1 MRRVTNIA
9 LLGALALTA
18 GCFHAVIETGRPASG
33 TIVENKWASG
43 FIYGLVP
50 PAVVNTAS
58 QCPNGVSRVETQHT
72 FLNQLASFVTFGIY
86 SPITITVAC
95 ASGGSASASESI
107 DAGAT
112 IEEQTA
118 AMSKAA
124 DRAVE
129 TGAPV
134 FLKF

>member
-9 LLGALALTA
+9 LLGAFVLTA
-18 GCFHAVIETGRPASG
+18 GCYHAVIETGRPASG
-33 TIVENKWASG
+33 TIVENEWASS
-43 FIYGLVP
+43 FIAGLVP

-58 QCPNGVSRVETQHT
+58 QCPNGVSRVETKHS
-72 FLNQLASFVTFGIY
+72 FLNMLAAVVTFNIY

-95 ASGGSASASESI
+95 ASGGTASAAESI
-107 DAGAT
+107 EAGET
-112 IEEQTA
+112 IEEQMA
-118 AMSKAA
+118 AMSMAA

>member
-1 MRRVTNIA
+1 MRRVTSIA
-9 LLGALALTA
+9 LLGAFVLTA
-18 GCFHAVIETGRPASG
+18 GCYRAVVETGRPASG
-33 TIVENKWASG
+33 TIVENKWASS
-43 FIYGLVP
+43 FIAGLVP

-58 QCPNGVSRVETQHT
+58 QCPNGVSKVETQHT
-72 FLNQLASFVTFGIY
+72 FLNMLAAFVTFNIY
-86 SPITITVAC
+86 SPMTITVSC
-95 ASGGSASASESI
+95 ASGGTSSSSELI
-107 DAGAT
+107 DAGVT

-118 AMSKAA
+118 AMSEAA